1 MKTRVGVIGCGNI
14 AKAYFPTIQKF
25 AHLDLAACADLNA
38 EVAKAKAAEF
48 GVPRVLTPD
57 RLIADPDIDLV
68 LNLTIPAAHAEI
80 DQAALNAG
88 KHVFSEKPFALTREE
103 GLSVA
108 AVAGQAKRRVG
119 CAPDTVLGGGHQ
131 TCRQLIDSG
140 AIGRPIGFTANMLG
154 GGHETWH
161 PSPEFYYEK
170 GGGPVFD
177 MGPYYLHALIALL
190 GPVRRVSG
198 SASITY
204 AERTITSQPKAGKI
218 VRVEVPT
225 HVLALLEFA
234 DGVTGTFSM
243 SFDLR
248 GRHSNPCLEVYGDGG
263 SLRVPDPNG
272 FGGKVEISRGRDE
285 WQEIPPTHGYLENTR
300 GLGLADLAAALASGR
315 DHRANERIALH
326 AVDVMQAIH
335 ESSTERRW
343 IDLTTTCKRP
353 LPMKA
358 GLPEFVLDEFAP

>member
-14 AKAYFPTIQKF
+14 AKAYFPTMQKF
-25 AHLDLAACADLNA
+25 SHLDLAACADLNA
-38 EVAKAKAAEF
+38 DAAKAKAEEF
-48 GVPRVLTPD
+48 GVLRVLTPEA
-57 RLIADPDIDLV
+57 LLADADIDMV

-80 DQAALNAG
+80 DQAALRAG
-88 KHVFSEKPFALTREE
+88 KHVFSEKPFALTRDEALE
-103 GLSVA
+103 IA
-108 AVAGQAKRRVG
+108 AAARQAGRRVG

-131 TCRQLIDSG
+131 TCRSLIDSG
-140 AIGRPIGFTANMLG
+140 AIGQPVAFTANMLC

-190 GPVRRVSG
+190 GPVRSVSG
-198 SASITY
+198 SAKITY
-204 AERTITSQPKAGKI
+204 AERTITSQPKAGKVI
-218 VRVEVPT
+218 RVEIPT
-225 HVLALLEFA
+225 HVLGLLEFA
-234 DGVTGTFSM
+234 NGVTGTFSM

-248 GRHSNPCLEVYGDGG
+248 SRHSNPCLEIYGDGG

-272 FGGKVEISRGRDE
+272 FGGKVEVSNRNEE
-285 WQEIPPTHGYLENTR
+285 WKEVPPTHGYLANTR
-300 GLGLADLAAALASGR
+300 GLGLADMAAALQSGR

-326 AVDVMQAIH
+326 CVDVMQAIH
-335 ESSTERRW
+335 ESAASGRRLDIASTCE
-343 IDLTTTCKRP
+343 RP

-358 GLPEFVLDEFAP
+358 GLPEFVLDEYSV